1 MELFQSN
8 CGQARSRRIPRMR
21 MPPMPHQGVR
31 TRLIG
36 ESPMMR
42 LKKITLLKDRV
53 ESWEKYPFN
62 VPAIRTLDEIE
73 IKSKI
78 CFFVGE
84 NGSGKSTLLEA
95 VAAHYGFGREGGS
108 RSFYRVST
116 NSVSSI
122 DPLVKALRVAFSVRT
137 GKGFYLRAESFLIM
151 RPSSMR

>member
-1 MELFQSN
+1 
-8 CGQARSRRIPRMR
+8 
-21 MPPMPHQGVR
+21 
-31 TRLIG
+31 
-36 ESPMMR
+36 MMR
-42 LKKITLLKDRV
+42 LKRITLLRDRV

-116 NSVSSI
+116 DSVSSI
-122 DPLVKALRVAFSVRT
+122 DPLVKALRVAFSKIAGCHVDEKLLVF
-137 GKGFYLRAESFLIM
+137 G
-151 RPSSMR
+151 RPSYYLDPSVATIRPRPGWLVTYVVLAANLLGQRL

>member
-1 MELFQSN
+1 
-8 CGQARSRRIPRMR
+8 
-21 MPPMPHQGVR
+21 
-31 TRLIG
+31 
-36 ESPMMR
+36 MMR

-62 VPAIRTLDEIE
+62 MPAIRTLDEIE

-108 RSFYRVST
+108 RSFHRVST
-116 NSVSSI
+116 NSVSYI

-137 GKGFYLRAESFLIM
+137 GNGFYLRAESFFNNATFIDEMAAEDARAYAPYGGKSLHEQSHGESFLALLKN
-151 RPSSMR
+151 RFFRKG